1 MFFLKNDLFSA
12 RNALHEAPELSE
24 SLSRSAERHQ
34 KTIGQ
39 VSLGHVENIQQLPK
53 IHELKAF
60 FYVFVFGCDDHR
72 LECRLEET
80 HGIAAVS
87 LNPG

>member
-12 RNALHEAPELSE
+12 RNALHEAPELLE

-53 IHELKAF
+53 IHELRRHF
-60 FYVFVFGCDDHR
+60 SMFFVFGCDDHKTGMPPIR
-72 LECRLEET
+72 NTWYC
-80 HGIAAVS
+80 S
-87 LNPG
+87 SKS